1 MTKYN
6 INELLERK
14 KELETQLNEKAKE
27 LDCEE
32 LKYRKEITVDH
43 TRNDKNI
50 SEYIPREK
58 QTIDEYTKP
67 IFDLIDELAKVKTAI
82 QKYNAQKVLGELQK
96 REATRIKH
104 NYLSIIKNK
113 LPKDKEH
120 SRKVTRADKEGVA
133 LETTEVSVEPMFE
146 RKEVEK
152 RMNQFAAQ
160 ERKVN
165 TEIQRQN
172 LNAEIEL

>member
-14 KELETQLNEKAKE
+14 KELEAQILEKSKE
-27 LDCEE
+27 LNCEE
-32 LKYRKEITVDH
+32 LKYRKEVTVDH
-43 TRNDKNI
+43 TRDDKNI

-67 IFDLIDELAKVKTAI
+67 IFDMIDELAKVKTAI
-82 QKYNAQKVLGELQK
+82 QKYNASKVLGDLQK

-104 NYLSIIKNK
+104 NYLSAVRQN

-120 SRKVTRADKEGVA
+120 SRKVTRADKDGVA
-133 LETTEVSVEPMFE
+133 LETTEVSAEPMFD
-146 RKEVEK
+146 RKEVET

-160 ERKVN
+160 ERKIN
-165 TEIQRQN
+165 TSIQKQN
-172 LNAEIEL
+172 LNAKIEL